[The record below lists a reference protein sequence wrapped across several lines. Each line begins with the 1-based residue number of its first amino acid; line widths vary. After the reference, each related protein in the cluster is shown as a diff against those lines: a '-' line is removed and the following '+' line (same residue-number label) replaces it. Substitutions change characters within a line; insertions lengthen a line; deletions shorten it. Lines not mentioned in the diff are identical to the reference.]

1 MVFGFNK
8 DIRIRLVLEFVYD
21 YLFSFF
27 QIFTLSYVHFQTIE
41 IVLCIIIIQLNP
53 GHQGTLTFN
62 SFKQCFPQIHNITEC
77 SVDRFKMQLDH
88 IIRTIPNFP
97 S

>member
-8 DIRIRLVLEFVYD
+8 DIRIRLVLEFVYV

-41 IVLCIIIIQLNP
+41 IVLAL
-53 GHQGTLTFN
+53 
-62 SFKQCFPQIHNITEC
+62 
-77 SVDRFKMQLDH
+77 
-88 IIRTIPNFP
+88 
-97 S
+97 